1 MTTQSNWAA
10 DFEQGLELSLPAD
23 DLQAQARTDERG
35 WHLRRLGK
43 ITASQ
48 VHKLMVGGRKKD
60 ELWGLTAKRE
70 IYRLAY
76 ERMLTPEGADRYIDE
91 LLSKDFKQTR
101 WGKDNEPF
109 ARDMYVELTGSAVT
123 VPQSAKHPRLEYF
136 TGSPDGLVCE
146 DGIIEI
152 KCPWAGENML
162 DSEYVQTHMV
172 QIQALL
178 EIHGRAWCDFVKYDP
193 RLGNPI
199 RVERVLRDEV
209 MIADILARVVSAEL
223 EINRLT
229 NEI

>member
-1 MTTQSNWAA
+1 MNWLNE
-10 DFEQGLELSLPAD
+10 FEDSLELSLPAD
-23 DLQAQARTDERG
+23 DLQAQQITDTRE
-35 WHLRRLGK
+35 WHRRRLGK

-48 VHKLMVGGRKKD
+48 VHKLMTSGRKKD
-60 ELWGLTAKRE
+60 ELWGLTSKRE

-76 ERMLTPEGADRYIDE
+76 ERMLTPEGQDRYIDE

-109 ARDMYVELTGSAVT
+109 ARDLYVVRMGTLVT

-136 TGSPDGLVCE
+136 TGSPDGLVGE

-162 DSEYVQTHMV
+162 DSDYVQTHMV

-193 RLGNPI
+193 RMTEPI
-199 RVERVLRDEV
+199 RIERVLRDESI
-209 MIADILARVVSAEL
+209 IADILARVVAAEL
-223 EINRLT
+223 EIERIT

>member
-1 MTTQSNWAA
+1 MKNEFD
-10 DFEQGLELSLPAD
+10 DFMEGLELSLPAD
-23 DLQAQARTDERG
+23 DLQAQARTDQRE
-35 WHLRRLGK
+35 WHRRRLGK

-48 VHKLMVGGRKKD
+48 VHKIMTGGRKKD
-60 ELWGLTAKRE
+60 ELWGQTSRRE

-76 ERMLTPEGADRYIDE
+76 ERMLTTEGQDQYIDE
-91 LLSKDFKQTR
+91 LLSRDFKQTR

-109 ARDMYVELTGSAVT
+109 ARDLYVERTGAAVT

-136 TGSPDGLVCE
+136 TGSPDGLVGE

-193 RLGNPI
+193 RMSEPM
-199 RVERVLRDEV
+199 RVERVLRDED
-209 MIADILARVVSAEL
+209 MIADILARVVAAEL
-223 EINRLT
+223 EIRRLT
-229 NEI
+229 GEI

>member
-1 MTTQSNWAA
+1 MFD
-10 DFEQGLELSLPAD
+10 DFMDGLELSLPAD
-23 DLQAQARTDERG
+23 DLQAKQRTDTRE
-35 WHLRRLGK
+35 WHRRRLGK

-48 VHKLMVGGRKKD
+48 VHKIMTGGRKKD
-60 ELWGLTAKRE
+60 ELWGQTSRRE

-76 ERMLTPEGADRYIDE
+76 ERMLTPEGQDQYIDE

-109 ARDMYVELTGSAVT
+109 ARDLYVERTGTAVT

-136 TGSPDGLVCE
+136 TGSPDGLVGE

-162 DSEYVQTHMV
+162 DAEYVNTHMV

-193 RLGNPI
+193 RMSEPM
-199 RVERVLRDEV
+199 RVERVLRDEAA
-209 MIADILARVVSAEL
+209 IADILARVVAAEL

>member
-1 MTTQSNWAA
+1 MNWVNE
-10 DFEQGLELSLPAD
+10 FEDSLELSLPAD
-23 DLQAQARTDERG
+23 DLQAQQIVDTRE
-35 WHLRRLGK
+35 WHRRRLGK

-48 VHKLMVGGRKKD
+48 VHKLMTAGRKKD
-60 ELWGLTAKRE
+60 ELWGLTSKRE

-76 ERMLTPEGADRYIDE
+76 ERKLTPEGVERYVDE

-109 ARDMYVELTGSAVT
+109 ARDLYIERTGLAVT
-123 VPQSAKHPRLEYF
+123 VAESAKHPRLGYF
-136 TGSPDGLVCE
+136 TGSADGLVGE

-162 DSEYVQTHMV
+162 DSDYVQTHMV

-193 RLGNPI
+193 RMTEPI
-199 RVERVLRDEV
+199 RIERVLRDEA
-209 MIADILARVVSAEL
+209 MIADILARVVAAEM
-223 EINRLT
+223 EINRLV
-229 NEI
+229 NGEI

>member
-1 MTTQSNWAA
+1 MKNEFD
-10 DFEQGLELSLPAD
+10 DFMDGLELSLPAD
-23 DLQAQARTDERG
+23 DLQAQQRTDTRE
-35 WHLRRLGK
+35 WHRRRLGK

-48 VHKLMVGGRKKD
+48 VHKIMTGGRKKD
-60 ELWGLTAKRE
+60 ELWGQTSRRE

-109 ARDMYVELTGSAVT
+109 ARDLYCELTGSAVT

-136 TGSPDGLVCE
+136 TGSPDGLVGDE
-146 DGIIEI
+146 GLIEI

-162 DSEYVQTHMV
+162 DAEYVNTHMV

-193 RLGNPI
+193 RMSEPM
-199 RVERVLRDEV
+199 RVERVLRDDAA
-209 MIADILARVVSAEL
+209 IADILARVVAAEL
-223 EINRLT
+223 EIGRLCD
-229 NEI
+229 EI